1 MHGSGFV
8 VCSLFI
14 PLDQGPGDQTS
25 LQQCSR
31 DLVRNS
37 CRNRSE
43 RQTRASDA
51 VLVGISELHLSPHS
65 KLSHTPGQCFCV
77 SVNAYERETS
87 GSLSRVAWR
96 LIHLSYM
103 HILHLPC
110 VKKMEEPREHRIGDT
125 TIPGRA
131 LEPKPEIWSPQG
143 SRGGHSS
150 ESCCE

>member
-1 MHGSGFV
+1 MAQVSWSALSSAPWIRGLETRLRSSNVAVTSFG
-8 VCSLFI
+8 I
-14 PLDQGPGDQTS
+14 PAATGVSARHEQ
-25 LQQCSR
+25 
-31 DLVRNS
+31 
-37 CRNRSE
+37 
-43 RQTRASDA
+43 ASDA
-51 VLVGISELHLSPHS
+51 VLVGISELHLCPHS
-65 KLSHTPGQCFCV
+65 KLSHTPGQCFCM

-103 HILHLPC
+103 HALHLPC
-110 VKKMEEPREHRIGDT
+110 VKKMEESQEHRIGDT